1 MSYFKNTHFS
11 TTVEFHEGELPI
23 TYEDLGIPH
32 GAKFGIIK
40 QNVVE
45 CEMDQTQTV
54 LEITIDNSGSMNE
67 FCGNGSKIEH
77 VKHTLKNILRVIVEK
92 NMPISI
98 QVNIFNDQYKE
109 IIELRQVTSE
119 NLEELVQNIVSIRA
133 DGGTDIGLA
142 TTESQK
148 VLHKY
153 NGTFNKIYHLFLTD
167 GNASSG
173 ECDNDRLIDQ
183 ISGDYPTAFI
193 GYGLDHNAYLLL
205 AFSKK
210 NPESS
215 YQLVDNYETI
225 GNLCGELL
233 YNICY
238 PSVKDVSICTPA
250 EADLIYNA
258 RTNTWSNIVD
268 AGTFI
273 SGKTYRFPIYT
284 TDECAT
290 IVNTSGTTND
300 DIDIDTDVFINDTDP
315 TTDLTKEIF
324 RYATDRL
331 LFLSMNGEK
340 GNKKKVRQ
348 LFKSIRSFAREHD
361 ILNDTFYK
369 LMFDD
374 LYTCYTGNDISLQAR
389 IISNTRNQTF
399 RSQSNQAAEY
409 SQASHIT
416 RSNAIDLEPVG
427 LSRSVSCTY
436 NEFEGEENEGE
447 EIEGEENEGE
457 ENEETDIDDITLFV
471 SENTQN
477 DLNATQ
483 EMYGVMRS
491 VSSR

>member
-1 MSYFKNTHFS
+1 MSDFKNTHFS

-32 GAKFGIIK
+32 GAKFGMIT
-40 QNVVE
+40 QNVIE
-45 CEMDQTQTV
+45 GEMDETPTV

-77 VKHTLKNILRVIVEK
+77 VKHTLTNILRVIVEK

-98 QVNIFNDQYKE
+98 QVNIFNDKYKE
-109 IIELRQVTSE
+109 IIELTKVTLE
-119 NLEELVQNIVSIRA
+119 NIEELVQKILDIRA

-142 TTESQK
+142 TSESQK
-148 VLHKY
+148 VLDKY
-153 NGTFNKIYHLFLTD
+153 NGTFNKIYHFFLTD
-167 GNASSG
+167 GHPSSG
-173 ECDNDRLIDQ
+173 QCNYSKLIDEVK
-183 ISGDYPTAFI
+183 GDYPTAFI
-193 GYGLDHNAYLLL
+193 GYGIDHNASLLL

-233 YNICY
+233 YNTCY
-238 PSVKDVSICTPA
+238 TSIKDVTICTPS
-250 EADLIYNA
+250 EADLVYNP
-258 RTNTWSNIVD
+258 RTNTWSNTVD
-268 AGTFI
+268 AGTFV

-284 TDECAT
+284 TDEYAT
-290 IVNTSGTTND
+290 IVNTSGKTND
-300 DIDIDTDVFINDTDP
+300 NTEIDTDVFMNNSDP
-315 TTDLTKEIF
+315 SVDLTKEIF

-331 LFLSMNGEK
+331 LFLSLTDKN
-340 GNKKKVRQ
+340 GNKQKVRQ
-348 LFKSIRSFAREHD
+348 LFKTIRSFAREHD

-374 LYTCYTGNDISLQAR
+374 LYTCYTGNDVSLQAR
-389 IISNTRNQTF
+389 IISNSRNQTF
-399 RSQSNQAAEY
+399 RSQSNQAPVRSSGA
-409 SQASHIT
+409 HIT
-416 RSNAIDLEPVG
+416 RSNAIDLQPLG
-427 LSRSVSCTY
+427 LCRSVSYTY
-436 NEFEGEENEGE
+436 NEFEN
-447 EIEGEENEGE
+447 E
-457 ENEETDIDDITLFV
+457 ENEESIYHDEEDEETDMDDITQFV

-483 EMYGVMRS
+483 EMYGVMRC